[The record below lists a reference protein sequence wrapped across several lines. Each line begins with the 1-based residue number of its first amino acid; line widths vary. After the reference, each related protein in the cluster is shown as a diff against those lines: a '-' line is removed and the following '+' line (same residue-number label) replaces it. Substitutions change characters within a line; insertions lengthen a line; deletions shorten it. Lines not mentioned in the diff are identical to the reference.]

1 MKLIQGYRIPLGGG
15 RTTASTH
22 ISAYLTAFILVVTF
36 LTPGEAKEATGG
48 DTLEYSHPVP
58 LTVVAR
64 SPKPTDIRGYA
75 EYAAENAGLAPSTI
89 RDLIRCESEWK
100 LDAKG
105 DNGASH
111 GILQFKVP
119 TFELYSKKYG
129 LDGYDIENPF
139 NQIDLAALMIK
150 DGYIYHWKNCG
161 RKLGLI
167 K

>member
-15 RTTASTH
+15 RTIASTH
-22 ISAYLTAFILVVTF
+22 INAYLTAFILAVSL

-48 DTLEYSHPVP
+48 NTLEYSHPIP
-58 LTVVAR
+58 LAIATR
-64 SPKPTDIRGYA
+64 KPEPTDIRGYA
-75 EYAAENAGLAPSTI
+75 EYAAENAGLAPNTI
-89 RDLIRCESEWK
+89 QDLIRCESEWK

-105 DNGASH
+105 DRGASY

-119 TFELYSKKYG
+119 TFELYSKKYE
-129 LDGYDIENPF
+129 LVGYDIEDPF

>member
-15 RTTASTH
+15 KTTASTH
-22 ISAYLTAFILVVTF
+22 ISAYLTAFILAISL
-36 LTPGEAKEATGG
+36 LTHGEAKEATGS

-58 LTVVAR
+58 LVVATR
-64 SPKPTDIRGYA
+64 GPKPAAIRGYA

-119 TFELYSKKYG
+119 TFELYTKKYE

-139 NQIDLAALMIK
+139 HQIDLAALMIK

>member
-1 MKLIQGYRIPLGGG
+1 M
-15 RTTASTH
+15 
-22 ISAYLTAFILVVTF
+22 
-36 LTPGEAKEATGG
+36 
-48 DTLEYSHPVP
+48 
-58 LTVVAR
+58 
-64 SPKPTDIRGYA
+64 PKPTDIREYA
-75 EYAAENAGLAPSTI
+75 EYAAQNADLRSDTI
-89 RDLIRCESEWK
+89 ANLIKCESEGK

-119 TFELYSKKYG
+119 TFELYIKKYE

-139 NQIDLAALMIK
+139 HQIDLAALMIK

-161 RKLGLI
+161 RRIGLI